1 VNRRALLALGLL
13 FLALRL
19 LLVLSSA
26 DRIHAPDW
34 AEAKHSFLGDR
45 WIQEGPPSLS
55 EVLAAA
61 RDSRNSAHGGFLP
74 LSALYASLSVPFGVS
89 DNQLALKL
97 SAIAFAT
104 LGFFA
109 WVGVACRIGG
119 VLAGWLAALLL
130 LFPPPIYLAGSMVT
144 WGSHSEAT
152 ALLGLAAL
160 LLLRDRRPGS
170 WGTIVPALFLG
181 CVAAMSSL
189 LIPISGLLLLVWLR
203 QRGSSQHPGG
213 AGHKGELVLALLA
226 CSLPVTISWLITG
239 APGSSVTEEAGN
251 SPLHL
256 VMATAEG
263 LALIPGTLAELLPL
277 PAFGPEFFGTQ
288 LSDAKRDLIDWGL
301 LALLLCAL
309 AQVIFGS
316 KTEERPVPTSSPD
329 RALSIA
335 LLVGAPVLHLL
346 VLLLIG
352 PRRPSVELR
361 YLLPLFPIVLVS
373 LAAAASWAWT
383 RQRSGKTRLWAGV
396 LLCAVLSWLVPGI
409 TVQASLLEPSRMGS
423 PTGEGSGF
431 FAWHS
436 PRYIDFDIGNV
447 RYESALGVNDFLSQ
461 RGDSPQGFALV
472 PRLTAGQDLLRAFD
486 PPVID
491 AARLLDRIRRDQST
505 QPSQGPQRERIY
517 ENIGWALAVFTRDR
531 PGLWMSLLSHLGPDR
546 PACAAGLGMGLSR
559 ISDTSCEQIHG
570 LQEQDRRPAWEGAA
584 GLSSSFAQR
593 CSPPSSGE
601 GKGKKSPEHP

>member
-1 VNRRALLALGLL
+1 MNRRALLALGLV
-13 FLALRL
+13 FIALRL

-34 AEAKHSFLGDR
+34 AEAKHSFLGDS
-45 WIQEGPPSLS
+45 WIDEGPPSFS

-61 RDSRNSAHGGFLP
+61 RDSRNAAHGGFLP
-74 LSALYASLSVPFGVS
+74 LSALYACFSVPFGAS

-109 WVGVACRIGG
+109 WVAVAVRIGG
-119 VLAGWLAALLL
+119 SLAGWLAALLL

-170 WGTIVPALFLG
+170 WGTIVPALSLG

-203 QRGSSQHPGG
+203 PTGSSQHPGG
-213 AGHKGELVLALLA
+213 AGHKGKFVLALLA

-239 APGSSVTEEAGN
+239 APGSSITEEAGN
-251 SPLHL
+251 SPLDL
-256 VMATAEG
+256 VLATADG
-263 LALIPGTLAELLPL
+263 LTLIPGTLAELFPL
-277 PAFGPEFFGTQ
+277 PVFAHELFGTQ
-288 LSDAKRDLIDWGL
+288 LSGANRDLMDWGL
-301 LALLLCAL
+301 LVLLLCAL
-309 AQVIFGS
+309 AQILAAS
-316 KTEERPVPTSSPD
+316 TTREPVTPAPAPD
-329 RALSIA
+329 RTLIIA
-335 LLVGAPVLHLL
+335 LLVGAPALHLL
-346 VLLLIG
+346 VLLLVG

-361 YLLPLFPIVLVS
+361 YLLPLFPIALVS

-383 RQRSGKTRLWAGV
+383 RQRSGTTRLWAGA

-423 PTGEGSGF
+423 PSDEGTGF

-447 RYESALGVNDFLSQ
+447 RYESASGVNDFLSQ
-461 RGDSPQGFALV
+461 RGDHPQGFALV
-472 PRLTAGQDLLRAFD
+472 PRLTAGQDLLRALD

-491 AARLLDRIRRDQST
+491 AARLLDRIRRAQST
-505 QPSQGPQRERIY
+505 QPAQGPHRERIY
-517 ENIGWALAVFTRDR
+517 ENIGWALAVFAPDR
-531 PGLWMSLLSHLGPDR
+531 AGLWMSLLSHLGPDR

-559 ISDTSCEQIHG
+559 ISDKSCEQIHR
-570 LQEQDRRPAWEGAA
+570 LQEQDRYPAWEGAA
-584 GLSSSFAQR
+584 GLSTSFAQR

-601 GKGKKSPEHP
+601 DKAQESPENP